1 MTDFEGSAEVLIGL
15 QHRKSLQS
23 IEKFYFFS
31 FHFFWGCTHGT
42 QKFPARG
49 PICTTAVTR
58 ATAVTMQDPELAK
71 PPGNSKKSFLA

>member
-31 FHFFWGCTHGT
+31 FHFFGAA
-42 QKFPARG
+42 PMAR
-49 PICTTAVTR
+49 R
-58 ATAVTMQDPELAK
+58 SSL
-71 PPGNSKKSFLA
+71 PGVQSALQQ